1 MTVVLKA
8 SAGFLR
14 RHPWQLGLA
23 VLGIT
28 AGVAVIIAVDLAN
41 GSARLAFLESLDAVT
56 GEATHQVVGGPD
68 GVDEAFY
75 AELRTER
82 GYTALAPIV
91 ESDAV
96 IRNPDG
102 DRVLTLLGADLFA
115 EQALRDYRFNP
126 GDTSGSFEDLFD
138 RFLTAPGSVVVS
150 EQTADE
156 LGLRLNESFTVVVRG
171 REREASLVATFADAG
186 TLGAYLLA
194 DIATAQEWLDSP
206 GRLSRID
213 IRLNEDELAAFR
225 ALLPDGNRLLHA
237 AGRTQSTLEMTDAFM
252 INLNA
257 MSLLALLVG
266 LFLIYN
272 SASFTVLQR
281 RPLIGTL
288 RALGVTQR
296 QVLFAI
302 VGEAAVLGA
311 IGGILGVLLG
321 VWLGEKLL
329 FFVTQSINDLYF
341 RLAVSDV
348 RLSGITLAKGL
359 AAGVVAALVAA
370 AVPALEAAGYPP
382 RLTMARSTLEGK
394 TGRALPWVAVAG
406 MALMALAWLTLT
418 ASETS
423 LLAGLVAIFL
433 LILSFA
439 LTIPWIVAHLAGLFA
454 PLADRLGG
462 VTARLAVAGIAASL
476 SRTGVAVVALAVA
489 VSATIGVSV
498 MVDSFRGSVQSWLER
513 TLSADVYL
521 GLPSGGIDPDLIE
534 AVTELDAVEAFS
546 TSRRTLFFDGDGQTR
561 LIVIRMAPGGYG
573 GVEILDADPAEV
585 WPRWDREDAVL
596 VSEPYAWRNG
606 LRRGDAVA
614 LPTDRGRRDFPVLA
628 TFQSYDVNGSGVLM
642 SRSVFDRHWTD
653 TTVDSIGLYLD
664 DAARSGEI
672 VAEVEALGRR
682 FDQRVFA
689 SSNTGIRELSL
700 SIFDRTFIITDILYW
715 LAVGVAIVGIF
726 GAMLALQLERGRE
739 LGLLRSLGMT
749 RSELSGNVAIQTG
762 TIGALAGL
770 AAIPLGIAMAW
781 VLIEVINRRAF
792 GWQIAMDVAPGFV
805 AGGVLLAIAA
815 ALVGGAYPAWR
826 AGGTEPALAMR
837 EE

>member
-1 MTVVLKA
+1 MKVVLKS
-8 SAGFLR
+8 SAGFLS

-41 GSARLAFLESLDAVT
+41 GSARVAFLESLGAVT
-56 GEATHQVVGGPD
+56 GEATHQVVGGPA
-68 GVDEAFY
+68 GVDERLY
-75 AELRTER
+75 TELRTEH
-82 GYTALAPIV
+82 GYTELAPVV
-91 ESDAV
+91 ETDVVLASGA
-96 IRNPDG
+96 G
-102 DRVLTLLGADLFA
+102 DRVLTLFGADLFA
-115 EQALRDYRFNP
+115 EQALRDYRFNL
-126 GDTSGSFEDLFD
+126 GDADGDFEDLFD
-138 RFLTAPGSVVVS
+138 RFLTEPGSVVVS
-150 EQTADE
+150 EQTAAE
-156 LGLRLNESFTVVVRG
+156 LGLELDESFTVVVRG
-171 REREASLVATFADAG
+171 REREASLVATFADSG
-186 TLGAYLLA
+186 TLGAYLLT
-194 DIATAQEWLDSP
+194 DIATAQEWLETS

-213 IRLNEDELAAFR
+213 VRLGEEAVATF
-225 ALLPDGNRLLHA
+225 AELLPEGYRLLNA
-237 AGRTQSTLEMTDAFM
+237 AGRTQATLEMTDAFM

-281 RPLIGTL
+281 RPLIGIL
-288 RALGVTQR
+288 RALGVTRR
-296 QVLFAI
+296 QVLLVI
-302 VGEAAVLGA
+302 VSETAVIGA
-311 IGGILGVLLG
+311 IGGVLGVLLG
-321 VWLGEKLL
+321 TWLGEKLL

-341 RLAVSDV
+341 RLAVTDV
-348 RLSGITLAKGL
+348 RLSELTLVKGL
-359 AAGVVAALVAA
+359 AAGVIAALVAA

-382 RLTMARSTLEGK
+382 RLTMARSTLEGR
-394 TGRALPWVAVAG
+394 TGRALPWLAAAG
-406 MALMALAWLTLT
+406 LVLLALALLTLA

-433 LILSFA
+433 LILGVA
-439 LTIPWIVAHLAGLFA
+439 LIVPWIVARLAALLA

-462 VTARLAVAGIAASL
+462 VAARLAVAGIGASL

-498 MVDSFRGSVQSWLER
+498 MVDSFRGSVQTWLER

-521 GLPSGGIDPDLIE
+521 GLPTGGIDPELIE
-534 AVTELDAVEAFS
+534 AVTALDAVEAYS
-546 TSRRTLFFDGDGQTR
+546 TSRRTLFFDGEGQTR

-573 GVEILDADPAEV
+573 GIEILDADPAAI
-585 WPRWDREDAVL
+585 WPRWEREDAVL
-596 VSEPYAWRNG
+596 VSEPYAYRNA
-606 LRRGDAVA
+606 LRRGDTVT
-614 LPTDRGRRDFPVLA
+614 LPTDAGRRSFPVLG
-628 TFQSYDVNGSGVLM
+628 TFQSYDINGSGVLM
-642 SRSVFDRHWTD
+642 SRPVFDRHWAD
-653 TTVDSIGLYLD
+653 ATVDSLGLYLE
-664 DAARSGEI
+664 DAARPEDV

-689 SSNTGIRELSL
+689 SSNAGIRELSL

-715 LAVGVAIVGIF
+715 LALGVAIVGIF

-749 RSELSGNVAIQTG
+749 RSELSANVAMQTG

-770 AAIPLGIAMAW
+770 AAIPLGIGMAW

-805 AGGVLLAIAA
+805 AGGVLLAVTA

>member
-41 GSARLAFLESLDAVT
+41 GSARVAFLESLDAVT
-56 GEATHQVVGGPD
+56 GEATHQVVGGPA
-68 GVDEAFY
+68 GVDETFY
-75 AELRTER
+75 AELRTQH
-82 GYTALAPIV
+82 GYTDLAPVV
-91 ESDAV
+91 EADVA
-96 IRNPDG
+96 IANDDG
-102 DRVLTLLGADLFA
+102 NRVLTLVGADLFA
-115 EQALRDYRFNP
+115 EQALRDYRFNL
-126 GDTSGSFEDLFD
+126 GDGSGSFEDLFD
-138 RFLTAPGSVVVS
+138 RFLTDPSSVVVS
-150 EQTADE
+150 EQTASE
-156 LGLRLNESFTVVVRG
+156 LGLELSESFTVVVRG
-171 REREASLVATFADAG
+171 REREASLVATFADSG

-194 DIATAQEWLDSP
+194 DIATAQEWLDAS

-213 IRLNEDELAAFR
+213 VRLSDDAVASFTE
-225 ALLPDGNRLLHA
+225 LLPEGTRLLHA
-237 AGRTQSTLEMTDAFM
+237 AGRTRSTLEMTEAFM

-288 RALGVTQR
+288 RALGVTRR
-296 QVLFAI
+296 QVLLAI
-302 VGEAAVLGA
+302 VGEAVVLGA

-321 VWLGEKLL
+321 IWLGENLL

-341 RLAVSDV
+341 RVAVSSV
-348 RLSGITLAKGL
+348 RLSELTLVKGL
-359 AAGVVAALVAA
+359 TAGIVAALVAA

-382 RLTMARSTLEGK
+382 RLTMARSTLEGR
-394 TGRALPWVAVAG
+394 TGRALPWIAAAG
-406 MALMALAWLTLT
+406 LALVALAFLTLA

-423 LLAGLVAIFL
+423 LLAGLVAVFL
-433 LILSFA
+433 LILGFA
-439 LTIPWIVAHLAGLFA
+439 LVIPWIVAKLAVLFA
-454 PLADRLGG
+454 PLAERLGG
-462 VTARLAVAGIAASL
+462 VTARLAVAGVAASL

-498 MVDSFRGSVQSWLER
+498 MVDSFRGSVKTWLDR
-513 TLSADVYL
+513 TLSADVYF
-521 GLPSGGIDPDLIE
+521 GLPSGGIDRGLIE
-534 AVTELDAVEAFS
+534 AVTELDAVEAYS
-546 TSRRTLFFDGDGQTR
+546 TSRRTLFFDDGGQTR

-573 GVEILDADPAEV
+573 GIEILDADPADV
-585 WPRWDREDAVL
+585 WPRWEREDAVL
-596 VSEPYAWRNG
+596 VSEPYAYRSG
-606 LRRGDAVA
+606 LRRDDAVT
-614 LPTDRGRRDFPVLA
+614 LPTDAGRRAFPVLG
-628 TFQSYDVNGSGVLM
+628 TFQSYDINGSGVLM

-653 TTVDSIGLYLD
+653 TTVDSLGLYLS
-664 DAARSGEI
+664 DAALSDAV

-689 SSNTGIRELSL
+689 SSNAGIRDLSL

-715 LAVGVAIVGIF
+715 LALGVAIVGIF

-749 RSELSGNVAIQTG
+749 RSELSGNIAIQTG

-805 AGGVLLAIAA
+805 AGGVVLAIAA

>member
-8 SAGFLR
+8 SVGFLL

-41 GSARLAFLESLDAVT
+41 SSARLAFLESLDAVT

-68 GVDEAFY
+68 GVDERFY
-75 AELRTER
+75 TELRTKH

-91 ESDAV
+91 EGDAV
-96 IRNPDG
+96 IAGADG
-102 DRVLTLLGADLFA
+102 ERVLTLLGADLFA
-115 EQALRDYRFNP
+115 EQALRDYRFNL
-126 GDTSGSFEDLFD
+126 GDASGSFEDLFD
-138 RFLTAPGSVVVS
+138 RFLTDPSSVVVS

-156 LGLRLNESFTVVVRG
+156 LGLRPDDSFTVVVRG
-171 REREASLVATFADAG
+171 RERQASLVATFADSG

-194 DIATAQEWLDSP
+194 DIATAQEWLDSS

-213 IRLNEDELAAFR
+213 VRLGEDAIAAFT

-237 AGRTQSTLEMTDAFM
+237 AGRTQATLEMTDAFM

-296 QVLFAI
+296 QVLLVI

-311 IGGILGVLLG
+311 IGGVLGVLLG
-321 VWLGEKLL
+321 VWLGEQLL

-348 RLSGITLAKGL
+348 HLSALTLGKGL
-359 AAGVVAALVAA
+359 TAGIVAALLAA
-370 AVPALEAAGYPP
+370 AVPALEAASYPP
-382 RLTMARSTLEGK
+382 RLTLARSTLEGK
-394 TGRALPWVAVAG
+394 AGRALPWIAAAG
-406 MALMALAWLTLT
+406 LALTALSALTLA

-423 LLAGLVAIFL
+423 LLAGLIAIFL
-433 LILSFA
+433 LILGFA
-439 LTIPWIVAHLAGLFA
+439 LIIPWTVAHLAVLIA

-462 VTARLAVAGIAASL
+462 VTARFAVAGIAASL

-489 VSATIGVSV
+489 VSATVGVSV
-498 MVDSFRGSVQSWLER
+498 MVDSFRGSVQTWLER

-521 GLPSGGIDPDLIE
+521 GLPSGGIDPGLID
-534 AVTELDAVEAFS
+534 AVTGLDAVEAYS
-546 TSRRTLFFDGDGQTR
+546 TSRRTLFFDGTGQTR

-573 GVEILDADPAEV
+573 GIEILDADAADV
-585 WPRWDREDAVL
+585 WPRWEREDAVL

-606 LRRGDAVA
+606 IRRGDVVT
-614 LPTDRGRRDFPVLA
+614 LPADAGRRAFPVLA
-628 TFQSYDVNGSGVLM
+628 TFQSYDINGSGVLM

-653 TTVDSIGLYLD
+653 PTVDSLGLYLD
-664 DAARSGEI
+664 DAARADAI

-739 LGLLRSLGMT
+739 LGLMRSLGMT
-749 RSELSGNVAIQTG
+749 RAGLTGNIAIQTG

-805 AGGVLLAIAA
+805 AGGVLLAVAA